1 MDEIR
6 VFRERDG
13 EFAYADMA
21 EDPEYGRIMLFATSY
36 LPPSINRSYRS
47 YAVSYKPK
55 NDPTARKWRG
65 VFSASQS
72 LRNWKAWGEEVS
84 EDISAKTEGL
94 WFEDGLAL
102 SSVKVT
108 VTMGRNSDIDAR
120 TKAVQDVFQGCVFGN
135 DSAISL
141 SGDIKIATHKKFDQ
155 GVLYLLCEE
164 QAYFRMLERVYG
176 AVKDCGIDFSAK
188 KRRTL
193 SMRGET
199 VYKLYCGVREA
210 LGR

>member
-1 MDEIR
+1 M
-6 VFRERDG
+6 
-13 EFAYADMA
+13 
-21 EDPEYGRIMLFATSY
+21 
-36 LPPSINRSYRS
+36 
-47 YAVSYKPK
+47 
-55 NDPTARKWRG
+55 
-65 VFSASQS
+65 
-72 LRNWKAWGEEVS
+72 
-84 EDISAKTEGL
+84 
-94 WFEDGLAL
+94 
-102 SSVKVT
+102 
-108 VTMGRNSDIDAR
+108 
-120 TKAVQDVFQGCVFGN
+120 FQGCVFGN

-164 QAYFRMLERVYG
+164 QAYFRMLERVYC